1 MKKTVLTVTLVSLSL
16 FSLPA
21 FGVEAHH
28 PEEQGKQQ
36 IESQKNA
43 GEITASMQQM
53 KEIRDQIETE
63 KNQEM
68 KNKLMHQH
76 MQMMQEGMKMMT
88 MMGGSM
94 MMGQQDTGPMPMED
108 RMTMMENKMTMMEKM
123 MQGGGMMGGQGMM
136 MGGTAG
142 NQEALMDMMEKE
154 MTMMQEIMKGMLLQ
168 QQMMMNK

>member
-1 MKKTVLTVTLVSLSL
+1 MKKTVLAATLVSLSL

-36 IESQKNA
+36 IESQKDS

-53 KEIRDQIETE
+53 KEIREKIETE

-76 MQMMQEGMKMMT
+76 MQMMQEGMKMMA
-88 MMGGSM
+88 MMGQGM

-108 RMTMMENKMTMMEKM
+108 RMAMMENKMAMMEKM
-123 MQGGGMMGGQGMM
+123 MQGGGMMGG
-136 MGGTAG
+136 TAG
-142 NQEALMDMMEKE
+142 NQEARMDMMEKE
-154 MTMMQEIMKGMLLQ
+154 MTMMQEIMKGMLMQ